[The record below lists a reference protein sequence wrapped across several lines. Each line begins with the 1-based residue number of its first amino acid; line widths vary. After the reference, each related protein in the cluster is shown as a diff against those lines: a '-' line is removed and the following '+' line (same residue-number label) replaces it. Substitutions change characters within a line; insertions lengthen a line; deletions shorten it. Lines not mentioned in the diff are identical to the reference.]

1 MNKKSMFKIHK
12 NIDVNYS
19 EKEEAWNRIM
29 KNREIMLKEL
39 NKFRLSINE
48 AKDANIK
55 FAKAI
60 LDNKEVNIK
69 FIQILNK

>member
-1 MNKKSMFKIHK
+1 MFKIHK

-60 LDNKEVNIK
+60 LNNKEVNIK
-69 FIQILNK
+69 FIPILNK